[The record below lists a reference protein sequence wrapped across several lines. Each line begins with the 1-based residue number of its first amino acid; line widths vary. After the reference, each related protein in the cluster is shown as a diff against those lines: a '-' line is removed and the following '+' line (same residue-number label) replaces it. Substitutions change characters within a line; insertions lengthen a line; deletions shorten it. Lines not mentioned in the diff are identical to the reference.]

1 MKQIKNFAFQGV
13 NGAYSEQAGKNVFP
27 NATSVPCATFE
38 EMFACVRDA
47 KADIALVPIENSQ
60 AGRVADTQRLIP
72 DSELQIIGE
81 YFLEVRHNLMA
92 IPGTNI
98 NDIKRIHSHEQGIAQ
113 CRNKILNLNKEMIVA
128 ADTAGSAKKISK
140 LQSKEDAAIAVSYT
154 HLRAHETSLHLVCR
168 LLLEKNFQ
176 DSQNNV
182 TRFLIMSKQKN
193 EIKSDENDLLTTL
206 VFVVRSIPASL
217 YKCLGGFA
225 SNGVN
230 ITKLESYIHPQG
242 FDVAQFYIDFEG
254 HPDDHSVKLAL
265 EEMKF
270 FCKEIKV
277 LGVYKKSDFRKK

>member
-1 MKQIKNFAFQGV
+1 MKKTNSFAFQGV

-27 NATSVPCATFE
+27 DSNSVPCSTFE
-38 EMFACVRDA
+38 EMFACVRNE
-47 KADIALVPIENSQ
+47 KADIALVPIENSK

-72 DSELQIIGE
+72 DSDLNIIGE
-81 YFLEVRHNLMA
+81 YFLEVKHNLLV
-92 IPGTNI
+92 IPGTKL
-98 NDIKRIHSHEQGIAQ
+98 NDLKRIHSHEQGIAQ
-113 CRNKILNLNKEMIVA
+113 CRNKIIKLNKEMIIA
-128 ADTAGSAKKISK
+128 ADTAGSAKKVSEIN
-140 LQSKEDAAIAVSYT
+140 SKEDGAIASELAAKIYN
-154 HLRAHETSLHLVCR
+154 LEI
-168 LLLEKNFQ
+168 LEKNFQ

-182 TRFLIMSKQKN
+182 TRFLIMSKNKS
-193 EIKSDENDLLTTL
+193 EIKSNENDLLTTL

-225 SNGVN
+225 SNGIN

-277 LGVYKKSDFRKK
+277 LGVYKKSKFRKK

>member
-1 MKQIKNFAFQGV
+1 MININNFAFQGI
-13 NGAYSEQAGKNVFP
+13 NGAYSELAGVKIFP
-27 NATSVPCATFE
+27 KAKSLACSTFE
-38 EMFACVRDA
+38 EMFQSVRDG
-47 KADIALVPIENSQ
+47 KAEVAMVPIENSQ

-72 DSELQIIGE
+72 ESELKIIGE
-81 YFLEVRHNLMA
+81 YFLEIKHNLLVV
-92 IPGTNI
+92 PGTKLS
-98 NDIKRIHSHEQGIAQ
+98 DIKRIHSHEQGIAQ
-113 CRNKILNLNKEMIVA
+113 CRNKIIDLNKEMIIA
-128 ADTAGSAKKISK
+128 ADTAGSAKRISE
-140 LQSKEDAAIAVSYT
+140 LNNKEDAAIASELASKIYN
-154 HLRAHETSLHLVCR
+154 
-168 LLLEKNFQ
+168 LEILERDFQ

-182 TRFLIMSKQKN
+182 TRFLIMSKNIQTLSP
-193 EIKSDENDLLTTL
+193 EDSDLITTL

-254 HPDDHSVKLAL
+254 HPDQKSVKLAL

-270 FCKEIKV
+270 FCKQMTI

>member
-1 MKQIKNFAFQGV
+1 MKTNSFAFQGV
-13 NGAYSEQAGKNVFP
+13 HGAYSEQAGKNVFP
-27 NATSVPCATFE
+27 DAKSLPCSTFE

-72 DSELQIIGE
+72 DSDLNIIGE
-81 YFLEVRHNLMA
+81 YFLEVRHNLLA
-92 IPGTNI
+92 IPGAKI
-98 NDIKRIHSHEQGIAQ
+98 NDVKRIHSHEQGIAQ
-113 CRNKILNLNKEMIVA
+113 CRKKIIRLNKEMVIA
-128 ADTAGSAKKISK
+128 ADTAGSAKKISELNK
-140 LQSKEDAAIAVSYT
+140 KEDAAIASALAAEIYN
-154 HLRAHETSLHLVCR
+154 
-168 LLLEKNFQ
+168 LEILEENFQ
-176 DSQNNV
+176 DAQYNV
-182 TRFLIMSKQKN
+182 TRFLIMSKH
-193 EIKSDENDLLTTL
+193 KSGIESNDSDLLTTL

-225 SNGVN
+225 SNGIN

-254 HPDDHSVKLAL
+254 HPDDKSVKLAF

-277 LGVYKKSDFRKK
+277 LGVYKKSEFRKKQT

>member
-1 MKQIKNFAFQGV
+1 MKTNSFAFQGV

-27 NATSVPCATFE
+27 DASSVPCATFE
-38 EMFACVRDA
+38 EMFACVRDGQ
-47 KADIALVPIENSQ
+47 ADIALVPIENSQ

-72 DSELQIIGE
+72 DSDLNIIGE
-81 YFLEVRHNLMA
+81 YFLEVRHNLLV
-92 IPGTNI
+92 IPGAKV

-113 CRNKILNLNKEMIVA
+113 CRNKIINLNKEMVIA
-128 ADTAGSAKKISK
+128 ADTAGSAKKISELNK
-140 LQSKEDAAIAVSYT
+140 KEDAAIASALAAEIYN
-154 HLRAHETSLHLVCR
+154 
-168 LLLEKNFQ
+168 LEILEENFQ
-176 DSQNNV
+176 DAQYNV
-182 TRFLIMSKQKN
+182 TRFLIMSKH
-193 EIKSDENDLLTTL
+193 KSDIESNDSDLLTTL

-225 SNGVN
+225 SNGIN

-254 HPDDHSVKLAL
+254 HPDDKSVKLAF

-277 LGVYKKSDFRKK
+277 LGVYKKSEFRKK

>member
-1 MKQIKNFAFQGV
+1 MKTNSFAFQGV

-27 NATSVPCATFE
+27 NASSVPCATFE
-38 EMFACVRDA
+38 EMFACVRDG

-72 DSELQIIGE
+72 DSDLNIIGE
-81 YFLEVRHNLMA
+81 YFLEVRHNLLV
-92 IPGTNI
+92 IPGAKI
-98 NDIKRIHSHEQGIAQ
+98 NDVKRIHSHEQGIAQ
-113 CRNKILNLNKEMIVA
+113 CRNKIIKLNKEMVIA
-128 ADTAGSAKKISK
+128 ADTAGSAKKISELNK
-140 LQSKEDAAIAVSYT
+140 KEDAAIASALAAEIYN
-154 HLRAHETSLHLVCR
+154 
-168 LLLEKNFQ
+168 LEILEENFQ
-176 DSQNNV
+176 DAQYNV
-182 TRFLIMSKQKN
+182 TRFLIMSKHKSSIESN
-193 EIKSDENDLLTTL
+193 ESDLLTTL

-225 SNGVN
+225 SNGIN

-254 HPDDHSVKLAL
+254 HPDDKSVKLAF

-277 LGVYKKSDFRKK
+277 LGVYKKSEFRKK